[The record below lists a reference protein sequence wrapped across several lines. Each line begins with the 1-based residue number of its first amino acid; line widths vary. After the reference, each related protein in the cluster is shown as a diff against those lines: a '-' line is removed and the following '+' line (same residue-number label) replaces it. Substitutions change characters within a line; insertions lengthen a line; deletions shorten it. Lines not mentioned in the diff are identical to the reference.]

1 MSPLVCEAAPVAAN
15 LLAPCPSTAGSKSQ
29 ARYLPEAVANFVALL
44 GWSPG
49 TEQEVFS
56 MAELIQQV
64 RKRKISLDRPWMA
77 RADSPFLS
85 SCSVTC
91 SGAAV

>member
-1 MSPLVCEAAPVAAN
+1 MVCDAAPAVAN
-15 LLAPCPSTAGSKSQ
+15 RRAPCAPTAGGRKPQ

-64 RKRKISLDRPWMA
+64 RKREHQLGAGLDGPR
-77 RADSPFLS
+77 
-85 SCSVTC
+85 
-91 SGAAV
+91 